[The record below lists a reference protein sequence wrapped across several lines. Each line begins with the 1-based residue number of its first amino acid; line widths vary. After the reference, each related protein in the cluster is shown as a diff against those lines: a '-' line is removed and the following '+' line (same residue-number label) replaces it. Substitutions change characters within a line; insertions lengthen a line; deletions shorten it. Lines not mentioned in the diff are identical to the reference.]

1 MACALC
7 CPLILWRSCRNHK
20 VGPSLRKMLQGINL
34 DISNPI
40 VLQMKDIKENEEKKK
55 KLTLAILTNN
65 RFLHR
70 QWTNKTLNCFLK
82 FLDRRF
88 STLFHNVKETLAVLK
103 ADILWCPSICST
115 SMDFKLT
122 RWDYLQMWEV
132 ISKYYIS
139 KLKLKDKTL
148 E

>member
-55 KLTLAILTNN
+55 NLLLQFWQIIDSFTGNGPIKLWIVSSSSLTEDF
-65 RFLHR
+65 RHSFTTSRRLLPFSR
-70 QWTNKTLNCFLK
+70 QIYCDARLY
-82 FLDRRF
+82 
-88 STLFHNVKETLAVLK
+88 VLQ
-103 ADILWCPSICST
+103 AW
-115 SMDFKLT
+115 
-122 RWDYLQMWEV
+122 
-132 ISKYYIS
+132 ISNWQGGTTYKCEKWYRNITFQS
-139 KLKLKDKTL
+139 SNWRIRL
-148 E
+148 